1 MMLNIAQKTSLGI
14 TLREFEVRLARL
26 RVLLEQYESVT
37 RLTPEGAERLSQMIE
52 RQQAIIDDLR
62 RRFQLKRE
70 TIDVVQSM
78 IAELSISW
86 TQLVDSRSDKLGRY
100 GEVDPDLKTT
110 LDPAIDQM
118 VKDCL
123 SMVRLLDKARV
134 DDCPVLSEVQE

>member
-1 MMLNIAQKTSLGI
+1 MTLNIAQKTSLSI

-37 RLTPEGAERLSQMIE
+37 RLTPEGVERLRQMID
-52 RQQAIIDDLR
+52 RQQVIIDELFR
-62 RRFQLKRE
+62 QFQLKRE

-100 GEVDPDLKTT
+100 GEVDSDLKTT

-118 VKDCL
+118 VGACL
-123 SMVRLLDKARV
+123 SMVRLLDKAKA
-134 DDCPVLSEVQE
+134 DDPVLSEVLE